1 MPATDQLTNGSKLAS
16 GVLSARSAF
25 ILIVLLGFFG
35 LYLALDGLT
44 FPVGPTDEEHFWPTS
59 QRFAET
65 WPPSAEDLRGY
76 GELNTPLP
84 FVIFGAL
91 EHYTGDGLRWGRFV
105 NLVVTATILI
115 AIARAACNSRA
126 SSGIR
131 AAIGLACFPYFIG
144 VGFHLYTDPLAVG
157 FVLLGVVLHH
167 RGRPISG
174 AVAFTAAIACR
185 QYMVAFPAALF
196 VHEITRALAGR
207 TGTRPPL
214 RFTAIIAPAVAA
226 ATLLGWFWWFGGLAP
241 ATALAKQQ
249 LGADQPGRSF
259 LQLYPAHALYFLA
272 CVGIYYVVVESILW
286 RRWCGAKLGL
296 SVGMEVSDNLLGSGW
311 GSSARWGVVG
321 GVAIIVTATAVWP
334 PLGNENYPIPAMGY
348 FDRALRLGLSD
359 LGRAIVYGAFAIVAF
374 LRFRGAGRA
383 EWFVWINAGLMMK
396 AHICWDKYAMALLA
410 VLWWERSVRA
420 DDRRATTERG
430 ASSPATDRRPC
441 PSSLS
446 SPAS

>member
-1 MPATDQLTNGSKLAS
+1 MPATDQLTNGSGS
-16 GVLSARSAF
+16 PREVLSARAAF

-59 QRFAET
+59 QRFAER

-84 FVIFGAL
+84 FIIFGAL
-91 EHYTGDGLRWGRFV
+91 EHYTGDGLRWGRFL
-105 NLVVTATILI
+105 NLVVTASVLI
-115 AIARAACNSRA
+115 AIARAAPKRRA

-131 AAIGLACFPYFIG
+131 SAIGLACFPYFVG

-157 FVLLGVVLHH
+157 FVLLGVALHH
-167 RGRPISG
+167 RGRPIWG
-174 AVAFTAAIACR
+174 ALAMAGAIACR
-185 QYMVAFPAALF
+185 QYMVAFPVALF
-196 VHEITRALAGR
+196 IHEVSR
-207 TGTRPPL
+207 TIPRRSGSRSPL
-214 RFTAIIAPAVAA
+214 PWAAIIAPAVAA
-226 ATLLGWFWWFGGLAP
+226 STLLAWFWWFGGLAP

-249 LGADQPGRSF
+249 LAADQPGRGV

-286 RRWCGAKLGL
+286 RRWCGPRI
-296 SVGMEVSDNLLGSGW
+296 ERGW
-311 GSSARWGVVG
+311 ASRATWGAVG
-321 GVAIIVTATAVWP
+321 GVALIVTATVIWP

-374 LRFRGAGRA
+374 LRFRGVGRV
-383 EWFVWINAGLMMK
+383 EWFVWVNAGLMMK

-420 DDRRATTERG
+420 REGLVTTPGATSG
-430 ASSPATDRRPC
+430 RPC
-441 PSSLS
+441 PSS
-446 SPAS
+446 PAS